1 MESKKHFKMYKSG
14 KLWVYAA
21 ITTLSL
27 VAVTAVNTN
36 DHAYA
41 DTNNQVQSAVSVAQ
55 PAAASSSANTDSTA
69 AAASSADTKDTT
81 PASSSANTSS
91 TAPASS
97 STNTGSTAASSSQTN
112 SGSTATGDQDAAKPA
127 TQTATSTRRI
137 MVDGE
142 TKPLTTQTVNYTRTG
157 TTNADGSVKW
167 GNWTVAD
174 KGSDTWAAYNIPA
187 RDGYVATIDGKI
199 VDSVAQAT
207 ATTPGNDKKDVSQDV
222 VVKYVQL
229 HEVAT
234 RTRTITITDPDGKT
248 TTQKQEVKF
257 SRDFNKETGAYGSW
271 QPDVKGKVTW
281 DKVAVPEVKGYVA
294 IVDGKAVQSIPAQA
308 LKGDEKDQQVTVTYA
323 PLQLGGQQKT
333 VTRTITIKEP
343 NGNTVIEKQTIN
355 LQQTVAKNGDKVI
368 AEQWTTGKWDSYKMP
383 EIAGYVAQEGNKII
397 TAIDAADVNS
407 DTKNVNVD
415 VVYVVA
421 DYNKDVDGKL
431 NGNWAWLDKE
441 EIANNAIHVAGWHAT
456 NESRDR
462 GHHFL
467 IVVDKTQGR
476 EVGRIEVK
484 DPVHRQD
491 VQGVHNVWNAAI
503 SGFDET
509 IPLNLDVMHS
519 GDQLQVISRWTDNAT
534 GDPGANGAADY
545 NFALITPD
553 YRTNVAYLDAF
564 DIDNNAIHVAGWHA
578 TAQSLGRDNH
588 FLILYDATTHSEL
601 AREEVEKVNRP
612 DVLNAE
618 QGVLNADKSGFDT
631 YFDISRKA
639 IPSGIHLSH
648 NLQIISRYTSS
659 NDGNSNYVDYWF
671 PAKQFFS
678 VNAANRACLDKAE
691 IVNGRVHVS
700 GWHATDLSEVATNHF
715 LILHDDTRNQDVTS
729 ILLPDSVS
737 RLDVA
742 RVYPNIKTAA
752 NSGFDATFDQ
762 VMLTPGD
769 HYTLISR
776 YSTSADGNGSRGAK
790 ADYRMV
796 INNLF
801 NINTMNAGNVDSVV
815 VNNGSVTVS
824 GWNATDYSLLANNH
838 YLILFDT
845 TTNRQV
851 AQAKVNNIA
860 RPDVARV
867 YRNLRTAGNSGFSAT
882 FDQVELQPGHNYSL
896 VSRYS
901 ISPYGNGDD
910 GNGQDHIDHWFNGIL
925 RLNDSDYHANSVDTF
940 VPDTKNN
947 AIHVVGWMASDASKT
962 MPNAYLI
969 LLDNTGKEYGRVNV
983 KQLTN
988 RPDVAKEEPAIYNSG
1003 VSGFDTLIKLNDGYQ
1018 LTDLVGKNLHLV
1030 LRFTSS
1036 NDGNSNYSDQV
1047 SSNRVITADQLKH
1060 A

>member
-41 DTNNQVQSAVSVAQ
+41 DTNNQVQSAVSVVQ

-81 PASSSANTSS
+81 PASSSANTNS

-112 SGSTATGDQDAAKPA
+112 SGSAATGDQDAAKPA
-127 TQTATSTRRI
+127 TQTQTATSTRRI

-142 TKPLTTQTVNYTRTG
+142 TKPLTTQTVKYTRTG

-174 KGSDTWAAYNIPA
+174 KGSDVWASYSVPA
-187 RDGYVATIDGKI
+187 REGYAPTIDGKV
-199 VDSVAQAT
+199 VDTIEQAT
-207 ATTPGNDKKDVSQDV
+207 ATTPGNDEKDVNLDIV
-222 VVKYVQL
+222 IKYIQIQ
-229 HEVAT
+229 AT
-234 RTRTITITDPDGKT
+234 RTRTIVITDPDGNTNK
-248 TTQKQEVKF
+248 QSQEVKF
-257 SRDFNKETGAYGSW
+257 SREFNKKTGTYGNW
-271 QPDVKGKVTW
+271 QPDGKVTW
-281 DKVAVPEVKGYVA
+281 DKVAVPEIKGYVA
-294 IVDGKAVQSIPAQA
+294 IADGKVVQGSIPAQA
-308 LKGDEKDQQVTVTYA
+308 LKGDEKDQQITVTYVR
-323 PLQLGGQQKT
+323 LQQGDQQKT
-333 VTRTITIKEP
+333 VTRTITVKEP
-343 NGNTVIEKQTIN
+343 DGNTVIEKQTVK
-355 LQQTVAKNGDKVI
+355 LQQMIAKDGDKVVT
-368 AEQWTTGKWDSYKMP
+368 EQWTTGKWDSYKLP
-383 EIAGYVAQEGNKII
+383 EFANHVAKDGNKVI
-397 TAIDAADVNS
+397 TTVDAVDVNG
-407 DTKNVNVD
+407 DTKDTNINIVYD
-415 VVYVVA
+415 V
-421 DYNKDVDGKL
+421 DYNKDVDNKL
-431 NGNWAWLDKE
+431 TGNWAWLDKE
-441 EIANNAIHVAGWHAT
+441 EITNNAIHVTGWHAT
-456 NESRDR
+456 NESRGRD
-462 GHHFL
+462 HHFL
-467 IVVDKTQGR
+467 IVVDKTQNNA

-484 DPVHRQD
+484 DQVVRQD
-491 VQGVHNVWNAAI
+491 VKGVHNVWNAAT

-509 IPLNLDVMHS
+509 IPLNLDVMHN
-519 GDQLQVISRWTDNAT
+519 GDQLQVISRWTA
-534 GDPGANGAADY
+534 DPNGNNDPADY
-545 NFALITPD
+545 WFAPVTPD

-578 TAQSLGRDNH
+578 TAQSLGRNNH
-588 FLILYDATTHSEL
+588 FLILYDATTHREL

-618 QGVLNADKSGFDT
+618 QGVLNANKSGFDT

-639 IPSGIHLSH
+639 IPAGIHLSH

-678 VNAANRACLDKAE
+678 VNAANHACLDKAE

-700 GWHATDLSEVATNHF
+700 GWHATDLSEAATNHF

-737 RLDVA
+737 RPDVA
-742 RVYPNIKTAA
+742 RVYPNIKTAT

-776 YSTSADGNGSRGAK
+776 YSTSADGNGNSGAK

-801 NINTMNAGNVDSVV
+801 NVNTTNAGNVDSVV

-860 RPDVARV
+860 RPDVARA
-867 YRNLRTAGNSGFSAT
+867 YRYLRTAGNSGFSAT
-882 FDQVELQPGHNYSL
+882 FDQVELQPGHHYSL

-910 GNGQDHIDHWFNGIL
+910 GNGQDHVDHWFNGIL
-925 RLNDSDYHANSVDTF
+925 HLNDSDYHANSVDTF
-940 VPDTKNN
+940 APDTKNN

-988 RPDVAKEEPAIYNSG
+988 RPDVAKAEPAIYNSG
-1003 VSGFDTLIKLNDGYQ
+1003 VSGFDTLIKLNPGYH

-1047 SSNRVITADQLKH
+1047 SSNRVITEEQLKQ

>member
-36 DHAYA
+36 DDAYA
-41 DTNNQVQSAVSVAQ
+41 DTNNQVQSAVTVNQ
-55 PAAASSSANTDSTA
+55 PVSAPASAASSANTGST
-69 AAASSADTKDTT
+69 AAASSADTNSN
-81 PASSSANTSS
+81 ASS
-91 TAPASS
+91 TAAPSD
-97 STNTGSTAASSSQTN
+97 QPN
-112 SGSTATGDQDAAKPA
+112 SGSATTGDHDAAKPA
-127 TQTATSTRRI
+127 TQTQTATSTRRI
-137 MVDGE
+137 IVDGE
-142 TKPLTTQTVNYTRTG
+142 TNPLATQTVNYTRTG
-157 TTNADGSVKW
+157 TANSDGTYKW
-167 GNWTVAD
+167 GNWTVANN
-174 KGSDTWAAYNIPA
+174 GSDTWAAYNVPA
-187 RDGYVATIDGKI
+187 RDGYVTTINGK
-199 VDSVAQAT
+199 VADSVAAAT
-207 ATTPGNDKKDVSQDV
+207 ATLPGDDGKNITLDV
-222 VVKYVQL
+222 VIKYAQL
-229 HEVAT
+229 HEEAT

-257 SRDFNKETGAYGSW
+257 SRDFNKETGAYDSW
-271 QPDVKGKVTW
+271 QPDEKGKVTW
-281 DKVAVPEVKGYVA
+281 DKVAVPEIKGYVA
-294 IVDGKAVQSIPAQA
+294 IANSEAVQGNAIPAQA
-308 LKGDEKDQQVTVTYA
+308 LKGDEKDQQITVTYA
-323 PLQLGGQQKT
+323 QLQLSGQQKA
-333 VTRTITIKEP
+333 VTRTITITEP
-343 NGNTVIEKQTIN
+343 NGNTVIEKQTVN
-355 LQQTVAKNGDKVI
+355 LQQMVARDGDKVV
-368 AEQWTTGKWDSYKMP
+368 AEQWTTGKWDSYKLP
-383 EIAGYVAQEGNKII
+383 EIVGYAAQEDNKII
-397 TAIDAADVNS
+397 TTIDAADVNG
-407 DTKNVNVD
+407 DTKDTNVNVT
-415 VVYVVA
+415 YIVA
-421 DYNKDVDGKL
+421 DYNKNIDDQL
-431 NGNWAWLDKE
+431 NGNWGSIDEKR
-441 EIANNAIHVAGWHAT
+441 IANNAIYVFGWHAT

-467 IVVDKTQGR
+467 IIWDKTQGK

-484 DPVHRQD
+484 TPYVRDD
-491 VQGVHNVWNAAI
+491 VKLAHNVWNAKV

-519 GDQLQVISRWTDNAT
+519 GDQLQVVSRWTADPAGNA
-534 GDPGANGAADY
+534 GANGTADY
-545 NFALITPD
+545 WFDPITPD
-553 YRTNVAYLDAF
+553 YRTNAACLDAF
-564 DIDNNAIHVAGWHA
+564 DIDNNAIHVAGWNA
-578 TAQSLGRDNH
+578 TAQSLGRGNH

-601 AREEVEKVNRP
+601 AREEVETVNRP
-612 DVLNAE
+612 DVLKAE

-639 IPSGIHLSH
+639 IPAGIHLSH

-671 PAKQFFS
+671 PAKQFFNM
-678 VNAANRACLDKAE
+678 NAANQACLDSAE
-691 IVNGRVHVS
+691 IVNGQVHVS

-729 ILLPDSVS
+729 ILLSDSVG
-737 RLDVA
+737 RPDVA
-742 RVYPNIKTAA
+742 KAYPNIKTAA
-752 NSGFDATFDQ
+752 NSGFNATFNQ

-790 ADYRMV
+790 ADYRMP

-801 NINTMNAGNVDSVV
+801 NINTTNAGNVDSVV

-860 RPDVARV
+860 RPDVARA
-867 YRNLRTAGNSGFSAT
+867 YRYLRTAGNSGFSAT

-910 GNGQDHIDHWFNGIL
+910 GNGQDHVDHWFNGIL
-925 RLNDSDYHANSVDTF
+925 HLNDSDYHANSVDTF
-940 VPDTKNN
+940 APDTKNN

-983 KQLTN
+983 GQLTN
-988 RPDVAKEEPAIYNSG
+988 RPDVAKAEPAIYNSG

>member
-1 MESKKHFKMYKSG
+1 MERKKHFKMYKSG

-27 VAVTAVNTN
+27 AAVTAMNAN

-41 DTNNQVQSAVSVAQ
+41 DTNNQVQSAVTVDT
-55 PAAASSSANTDSTA
+55 PAAASSASTSSTA
-69 AAASSADTKDTT
+69 AAASSTNTKDTA
-81 PASSSANTSS
+81 PASSSANASS
-91 TAPASS
+91 TAPVSS
-97 STNTGSTAASSSQTN
+97 STNTGSTAASSDQTN
-112 SGSTATGDQDAAKPA
+112 SGSAATGDHDTAKPA
-127 TQTATSTRRI
+127 TQNQTATSTRRI

-187 RDGYVATIDGKI
+187 RDGYVATIDGK
-199 VDSVAQAT
+199 VADSVAQAT
-207 ATTPGNDKKDVSQDV
+207 ATTPNNDEKSISLDV
-222 VVKYVQL
+222 VIKYVQL

-281 DKVAVPEVKGYVA
+281 DKFAVPEVKGYVA
-294 IVDGKAVQSIPAQA
+294 IANGKVVQSIPAQA
-308 LKGDEKDQQVTVTYA
+308 LKVDDKDQQITVTYA

-343 NGNTVIEKQTIN
+343 NGNTVIEKQTVN
-355 LQQTVAKNGDKVI
+355 LQQTVAKDGDKVI
-368 AEQWTTGKWDSYKMP
+368 AEQWTTGKWDSYQMP
-383 EIAGYVAQEGNKII
+383 EIAGYAAQEGDKII
-397 TAIDAADVNS
+397 TTIDAADVNS
-407 DTKNVNVD
+407 DTKDVNID

-421 DYNKDVDGKL
+421 DYNKDVEDQQTGYW
-431 NGNWAWLDKE
+431 GWLDKE
-441 EIANNAIHVAGWHAT
+441 EIANNAIHVVGWHAT

-467 IVVDKTQGR
+467 IIWDKTQGK
-476 EVGRIEVK
+476 EVGRLEVK

-491 VQGVHNVWNAAI
+491 VKNIHNVWNAAI

-509 IPLNLDVMHS
+509 IPLNLSVMHS
-519 GDQLQVISRWTDNAT
+519 GDQLQVVSRWTA
-534 GDPGANGAADY
+534 DPNGNNDPADDW
-545 NFALITPD
+545 FAPITPD

-588 FLILYDATTHSEL
+588 YLILYDATTHREL

-639 IPSGIHLSH
+639 IPAGIHLSH
-648 NLQIISRYTSS
+648 NLQIISRYTAS

-671 PAKQFFS
+671 PAKQFFN
-678 VNAANRACLDKAE
+678 VNAANHACLDKAE

-700 GWHATDLSEVATNHF
+700 GWHATDLSEAATNHF

-737 RLDVA
+737 RPDVA

-776 YSTSADGNGSRGAK
+776 YSTSADGNGNSGAK
-790 ADYRMV
+790 ADYRML

-801 NINTMNAGNVDSVV
+801 NINTTNAGNVDSVV

-860 RPDVARV
+860 RPDVARA
-867 YRNLRTAGNSGFSAT
+867 YRHLRTAGNSGFSAT

-910 GNGQDHIDHWFNGIL
+910 GNGQDHVDHWFNGIL
-925 RLNDSDYHANSVDTF
+925 RLNDSDYHANSVDVFT
-940 VPDTKNN
+940 PDTKNN

-962 MPNAYLI
+962 MSNAYLI
-969 LLDNTGKEYGRVNV
+969 LLDNTGKEYGREKVE
-983 KQLTN
+983 LTD
-988 RPDVAKEEPAIYNSG
+988 RPDVAKAEPAIYNSG
-1003 VSGFDTLIKLNDGYQ
+1003 VSGFDTLIKLYDGYQ
-1018 LTDLVGKNLHLV
+1018 LTDLVNKGKSLHLV

-1036 NDGNSNYSDQV
+1036 TDGNSNYSDQV
-1047 SSNRVITADQLKH
+1047 SRNWVITADQLKQ